1 MRNFIQSKLMEID
14 SVESG
19 PFVPDDMIELNTTY
33 FGYQLQD
40 DFMSSDHSK
49 NFISRVSLI
58 GYVSRKETTEEN
70 TLQIVDD
77 AVKEIRKKL
86 KEINMRTS
94 YKDVSIENGIRK
106 IRITGSFVYNEINNQ
121 II

>member
-1 MRNFIQSKLMEID
+1 MREFIQSKLMEID

-19 PFVPDDMIELNTTY
+19 PFIPDDMIELGITY

-49 NFISRVSLI
+49 NFISKVSLI
-58 GYVSRKETTEEN
+58 GYVTRKETTDEN
-70 TLQIVDD
+70 TLQIIDN

-86 KEINMRTS
+86 KDINMRTS
-94 YKDVSIENGIRK
+94 YNDVSIENGIRK
-106 IRITGSFVYNEINNQ
+106 IRITGSFIYNEINNQ
-121 II
+121 IV

>member
-1 MRNFIQSKLMEID
+1 MRKYIQSKLMEID

-19 PFVPDDMIELNTTY
+19 PFIPDDMIELGITY

-40 DFMSSDHSK
+40 DFINSDHSK

-77 AVKEIRKKL
+77 VVKEIRKKL

-94 YKDVSIENGIRK
+94 YEDVSIENGIRK
-106 IRITGSFVYNEINNQ
+106 IRITGSFIYNEINNQ
-121 II
+121 IV